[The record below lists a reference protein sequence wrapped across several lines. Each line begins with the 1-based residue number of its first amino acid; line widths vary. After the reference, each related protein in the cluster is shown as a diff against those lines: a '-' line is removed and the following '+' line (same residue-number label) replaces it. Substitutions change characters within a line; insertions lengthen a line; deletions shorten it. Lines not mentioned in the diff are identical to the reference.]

1 MTIRIKNSLKNSS
14 VVLIYFIIT
23 FFLSFIL
30 RTEFINILGIEYNG
44 LNSLFSNIL
53 NMLSIAELGI
63 GSAIICHLYQPVAVN
78 NIKEIKC
85 LMNFYKKAY
94 RIITTIMII
103 GSIICL
109 PILPYI
115 VGENRL
121 DTNIYIV
128 FLLYAL
134 SSVSTYLFSY
144 NRSIII
150 ANQKNYIITLCDLGY
165 KVLVTVVQV
174 YILCV
179 TKNYYSFLIIQIIF
193 VLLNNIIISYI
204 AYKRYPYLKNNH
216 KHRLSIG
223 VKKDIKKKVKG
234 LLFHKLA
241 WFIVLGTDNILISK
255 LCGLIMVGL
264 YSNYYMII
272 GNINQIIGQILNS
285 VTASIGNLLVTSEKK
300 DALIVYKKMSFLQY
314 MVGAIVGICIFNG
327 SKPFISMW
335 IGEDYLLANSVL
347 FIILLNNYMQN
358 NRKIMNS
365 FKEAAGIFHEDR
377 FIPIIESIINLIAS
391 ILLGMKFGLAG
402 IFMGTIISTMI
413 VYLYTYPFIVYKPL
427 FEKNIWN
434 YYKEVITHLILYLIC
449 FACSYLLCQALQVNS
464 LLLQLV
470 INIIVCMG
478 TCFGIYYVVFRN
490 TMEFQF
496 YVDLLKK
503 GFNKVFIRKKH

>member
-1 MTIRIKNSLKNSS
+1 MRLKNSLKNSS
-14 VVLIYFIIT
+14 IVLICFFIT
-23 FFLSFIL
+23 FLCSFIS
-30 RTEFINILGIEYNG
+30 RTVFLNILGAEYNG
-44 LNSLFSNIL
+44 LSSLCYNIL

-63 GSAIICHLYQPVAVN
+63 GSAIICHLYKPVAEN
-78 NIKEIKC
+78 NSVLIQL
-85 LMNFYKKAY
+85 LMNFYKKSY
-94 RIITTIMII
+94 RVIAIIVTA

-109 PILPYI
+109 PILPHI
-115 VGENRL
+115 VGKNDL
-121 DTNIYIV
+121 PVNIHIV
-128 FLLYAL
+128 FMLYAL
-134 SSVSTYLFSY
+134 SSISSYLFTY
-144 NRSIII
+144 NRSIIV
-150 ANQKNYIITLCDLGY
+150 ANQKNYIITLCDLGS
-165 KVLVTVVQV
+165 KILVTIVQII
-174 YILCV
+174 ILYT
-179 TKNYYSFLIIQIIF
+179 TKNFYLYLIVQIIF
-193 VLLNNIIISYI
+193 VIFNNVIISCIVYR
-204 AYKRYPYLKNNH
+204 RYSYLKNKVND
-216 KHRLSIG
+216 RLPLNILL
-223 VKKDIKKKVKG
+223 DIKKTVKG

-241 WFIVLGTDNILISK
+241 GFIVLGTDNILISK
-255 LCGLIMVGL
+255 FCGLIMVGL

-272 GNINQIIGQILNS
+272 VNINQIIGQILNS

-314 MVGAIVGICIFNG
+314 MVGAIVSICIFNG

-347 FIILLNNYMQN
+347 FIILLNTYIQN
-358 NRKIMNS
+358 NRRVMNS

-434 YYKEVITHLILYLIC
+434 YYKEVITNLILYLIC

-478 TCFGIYYVVFRN
+478 TCLGIYYVVFRN